1 MKEAFQEISTLN
13 SKTRLYIISLGCP
26 KNRVDSEYIASN
38 FTHSEINIV
47 DKPEKA
53 DLIMINSCGFIEE
66 AVSESIDEVLN
77 AIEIKKETGA
87 KVLVAGCMVSRYKGK
102 IERQIPEVDFW
113 FDTKDMLIEKT
124 AGRLVSTFPY
134 GYIKIADGCD
144 HRCSFCTI
152 PSFKGKF
159 KSISEDTV
167 LSQAHLLLS
176 KEIKELIIV
185 AQDCSYY
192 GRDSSTSLSSLLKKI
207 DAIDGKFWIRPLYLY
222 PTEITDELIDTIA
235 DSGKILPYFDMPVQ
249 HASSRLLADMKRGYN
264 KQDIINIV
272 SKIRSKIT
280 NAAFRGTLIVGYPG
294 EKESDIIELKQF
306 LDEIKFDNIGVFTY
320 SDENDLENDKNR
332 IAKPAKEARKADIMR
347 HQQKKSH
354 MINKEFVGKVVSCL
368 ADNKNIARDY
378 RMSPQIDGKIHSSGM
393 TAGKF
398 YNIKIQKADIYDL
411 YGTVI

>member
-1 MKEAFQEISTLN
+1 
-13 SKTRLYIISLGCP
+13 
-26 KNRVDSEYIASN
+26 
-38 FTHSEINIV
+38 
-47 DKPEKA
+47 
-53 DLIMINSCGFIEE
+53 
-66 AVSESIDEVLN
+66 
-77 AIEIKKETGA
+77 
-87 KVLVAGCMVSRYKGK
+87 
-102 IERQIPEVDFW
+102 
-113 FDTKDMLIEKT
+113 
-124 AGRLVSTFPY
+124 
-134 GYIKIADGCD
+134 
-144 HRCSFCTI
+144 
-152 PSFKGKF
+152 
-159 KSISEDTV
+159 
-167 LSQAHLLLS
+167 
-176 KEIKELIIV
+176 
-185 AQDCSYY
+185 
-192 GRDSSTSLSSLLKKI
+192 
-207 DAIDGKFWIRPLYLY
+207 
-222 PTEITDELIDTIA
+222 
-235 DSGKILPYFDMPVQ
+235 MPVQ

-347 HQQKKSH
+347 YQQKKSR

>member
-1 MKEAFQEISTLN
+1 MKKAFQEISTLD

-38 FTHSEINIV
+38 FAHSEINIV
-47 DKPEKA
+47 DKPDKA

-66 AVSESIDEVLN
+66 AVSESIDEVLS
-77 AIEIKKETGA
+77 AIEIKKKTGA
-87 KVLVAGCMVSRYKGK
+87 KLLVAGCMVSRYKGK
-102 IERQIPEVDFW
+102 IEDQIPEVDFW

-124 AGRLVSTFPY
+124 ADRLVSTFPY

-144 HRCSFCTI
+144 HKCSFCTI
-152 PSFKGKF
+152 PSFKGNF

-167 LSQAHLLLS
+167 LSQVHLLLS
-176 KEIKELIIV
+176 KKIKELIIV

-192 GRDSSTSLSSLLKKI
+192 GRDNSTSLSSLLKKI
-207 DAIDGKFWIRPLYLY
+207 DDIDGKFWIRPLYLY

-235 DSGKILPYFDMPVQ
+235 GSEKILPYFDMPVQ
-249 HASSRLLADMKRGYN
+249 HASSQLLADMKRGYD

-320 SDENDLENDKNR
+320 SDENDLETDKNR
-332 IAKPAKEARKADIMR
+332 IAKPVKEARMADIMR
-347 HQQKKSH
+347 HQQKRSH
-354 MINKEFVGKVVSCL
+354 MINKKFVGKVVSCL
-368 ADNKNIARDY
+368 ADNQNIARDY

-398 YNIKIQKADIYDL
+398 YNIRIQKADIYDL

>member
-1 MKEAFQEISTLN
+1 
-13 SKTRLYIISLGCP
+13 
-26 KNRVDSEYIASN
+26 
-38 FTHSEINIV
+38 
-47 DKPEKA
+47 
-53 DLIMINSCGFIEE
+53 
-66 AVSESIDEVLN
+66 
-77 AIEIKKETGA
+77 
-87 KVLVAGCMVSRYKGK
+87 MVSRYKGK

-176 KEIKELIIV
+176 KGIKELIIV

-192 GRDSSTSLSSLLKKI
+192 GQDNSTSLSSLLKKI